1 MAGIRI
7 EGNTSGNVAEVDAS
21 NNLRVVQPATQVG
34 AVYVAAM
41 GESSTASDPGGQIR
55 RPLEVNDDFIL
66 RVGEDQTMLVS
77 SFGGSATSANAIQ
90 QDLWLQ
96 TATTMTAT
104 AGSPTNGFLR
114 LNASAITTVT
124 TGIWYRTYPTY
135 NIWSPYP
142 TYVEFEARTIN
153 GNQTGK
159 VIELGQFLVT
169 SGTSAGLLDG
179 ICFRWLN
186 NGEFRGIVS
195 FNGTEVQTAALTLPP
210 NTEVHRFTI
219 SVSQDA
225 AEFWVDN
232 ALQARLEVPTGVSG
246 LMLQQSLPVSM
257 RIYNNVAPALAA
269 QVEIARVMVSYGA
282 QDTGKP
288 WPFIMSGMQQHAA
301 NVPYG
306 TAVGQT
312 SGNSNQAAVPTTAAA
327 SNTSALV
334 TGLGGVAQVTA
345 QATNTTAT
353 GDNIITSY
361 QVPAV
366 AATQASKRLCVTGV
380 HISCMNNGAAVAT
393 TPTTLLWSLAFGH
406 TAVTLATGDAVT
418 TKAPRR
424 LMLGFMTA
432 PIGAVVGATFDRD
445 IRVTF
450 ATPIYVN
457 PGELIASVA
466 RFIVGTA
473 TASQAIVCSVG
484 FEGFWE

>member
-34 AVYVAAM
+34 AAYVAAM

-104 AGSPTNGFLR
+104 AGSPNSGFLR
-114 LNASAITTVT
+114 LNASSLTTAT
-124 TGIWYRTYPTY
+124 TGMWYRTYPTY
-135 NIWSPYP
+135 SIWSPYP
-142 TYVEFEARTIN
+142 TYVEFDARTIN
-153 GNQTGK
+153 GNLAGK
-159 VIELGQFLVT
+159 VIELGLYLVT
-169 SGTSAGLLDG
+169 SATSAGLLDG

-186 NGEFRGIVS
+186 NGEFRGTIS
-195 FNGTEVQTAALTLPP
+195 INGTETQTAALTLPD
-210 NTEVHRFTI
+210 TDVHRFTI
-219 SVSQDA
+219 AVSQES
-225 AEFWVDN
+225 AEFWIDN
-232 ALQARLEVPTGVSG
+232 VLQARLLVPPGASG
-246 LMLQQSLPVSM
+246 IMLQQALPVSA
-257 RIYNNVAPALAA
+257 RIYNSTAPSLAA
-269 QVEIARVMVSYGA
+269 QVEIARVTVSYGA

-288 WPFIMSGMQQHAA
+288 WPYIMSGMQQHAA
-301 NVPYG
+301 HVPYG

-312 SGNSNQAAVPTTAAA
+312 SINSNQAAVPAAA
-327 SNTSALV
+327 AGSNTAPLV
-334 TGLGGVAQVTA
+334 VGLGGVAQITA
-345 QATNTTAT
+345 QATNTSTT

-366 AATQASKRLCVTGV
+366 TATQASRRLCLTGV
-380 HISCMNNGAAVAT
+380 HISCLNNGAAVAT
-393 TPTTLLWSLAFGH
+393 TPTTLLWSLGFGH
-406 TAVTLATGDAVT
+406 TAATLATVDGVA

-424 LMLGFMTA
+424 LMLGFMSA
-432 PIGAVVGATFDRD
+432 PIGAAVGATFDRD
-445 IRVTF
+445 IRVLLS
-450 ATPIYVN
+450 TPIYVN
-457 PGELIASVA
+457 PGEHIATAA

-473 TASQAIVCSVG
+473 TASQAIVCSIG